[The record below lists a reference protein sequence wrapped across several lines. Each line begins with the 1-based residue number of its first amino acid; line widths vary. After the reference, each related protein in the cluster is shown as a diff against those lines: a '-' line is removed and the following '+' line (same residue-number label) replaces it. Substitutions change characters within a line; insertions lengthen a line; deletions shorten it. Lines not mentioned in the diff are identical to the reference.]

1 MAVRRVSQKN
11 VADAAGVHVTTVSLA
26 LKNSPRLPLETRE
39 KIQRIA
45 REMGYQPDPMLSA
58 LTIYRRKVHKPY
70 FQGTLAWLDNT
81 KNTASPAARVRYRD
95 YWDGAVERCNE
106 LGYQIEEFST
116 SEMSLS
122 RISKILKARG
132 ISCILLPPQPR
143 HLSHIKFD
151 WENFCAL
158 SFGFSLAFP
167 RLHLVTNA
175 QYRSAR
181 QAVRTIRSYG
191 YRRIGFT
198 SLHVI
203 EMRTDQN
210 FSSGYLAEHRLGRR
224 EPLPI
229 FEFDDAQKTVR
240 RTFLKD
246 FGKWFKTFKPDA
258 IISLDHEVANAL
270 RSLEIDP
277 SICGYASLHLDRAG
291 SGVAGIYQNDKIVG
305 RAAVDYLVD
314 MYNRNER
321 GVPVVPYRVLVEG
334 TWVDG
339 DTLPRRVVPAS
350 GIPPLL

>member
-1 MAVRRVSQKN
+1 MSVRRVSQKN
-11 VADAAGVHVTTVSLA
+11 VAEAAGVHVTTVSLA

-39 KIQRIA
+39 KIQRVA

-70 FQGTLAWLDNT
+70 FQGTLAWLDNL
-81 KNTASPAARVRYRD
+81 KNSVHPPAKVRYRD
-95 YWDGAVERCNE
+95 YWEGAVERCNE

-116 SEMSLS
+116 EDMSLS
-122 RISKILKARG
+122 RISKVLKARG
-132 ISCILLPPQPR
+132 ISCILLPPQGR
-143 HLSHIKFD
+143 HLSHLKFD

-158 SFGFSLAFP
+158 SFGFSLAYP

-175 QYRSAR
+175 QYRAAR
-181 QAVRTIRSYG
+181 LAVRTIRSYG

-210 FSSGYLAEHRLGRR
+210 FSSGYLAEHRFGRR

-240 RTFLKD
+240 KTFLRD
-246 FGKWFKTFKPDA
+246 FTKWFKANKPDA
-258 IISLDHEVANAL
+258 IISLDHEVANAMKAL
-270 RSLEIDP
+270 NIAP
-277 SICGYASLHLDRAG
+277 SECAYASLHLDSLHA
-291 SGVAGIYQNDKIVG
+291 GVAGIYQNDKLVG

-314 MYNRNER
+314 MFNRNER
-321 GVPVVPYRVLVEG
+321 GVPAVPYRMLVEG

-339 DTLPRRVVPAS
+339 STLPRRVVPA
-350 GIPPLL
+350 GGVPPIL

>member
-26 LKNSPRLPLETRE
+26 LKNSPRLPIETRE

-45 REMGYQPDPMLSA
+45 RELGYQPDPMLSA
-58 LTIYRRKVHKPY
+58 LTIYRRKVHQPY
-70 FQGTLAWLDNT
+70 FQGTLAWLDNL
-81 KNTASPAARVRYRD
+81 KGDSQPPAKARYRD
-95 YWDGAVERCNE
+95 YWDGAVERCSE

-116 SEMSLS
+116 DEMSLS

-198 SLHVI
+198 TLRVI
-203 EMRTDQN
+203 ELRTDQN

-229 FEFDDAQKTVR
+229 FEFDDAQKSVR
-240 RTFLKD
+240 RTFLRD
-246 FGKWFKTFKPDA
+246 FAKWLRTCKPDA

-270 RSLEIDP
+270 KILEIEP
-277 SICGYASLHLDRAG
+277 SKCAYASLHLDSAE
-291 SGVAGIYQNDKIVG
+291 SGVAGICQNDKLVG
-305 RAAVDYLVD
+305 RAAVDYIVD

-321 GVPVVPYRVLVEG
+321 GVPAVPYRVLVEG

-339 DTLPRRVVPAS
+339 PTLPRRVSPAVPVA
-350 GIPPLL
+350 PVL